1 LASPF
6 SCGLRLARPFKGRLT
21 GFLNMS
27 QDEHLRPGFK
37 EGDRF
42 AIVRLLE
49 PVLGSVIR
57 VNSIVGAPGDPKVG
71 VLH

>member
-1 LASPF
+1 
-6 SCGLRLARPFKGRLT
+6 
-21 GFLNMS
+21 MS